1 MNPKL
6 FTLALYILNNLITF
20 NQQEAT
26 MKINE
31 TNNNASHQINK
42 GSLSGIGRKNS
53 GFSLSLY
60 VNGQSEQV
68 TVKVIDNK
76 SKETMYE
83 TSSQDL
89 HDIHDQI
96 YDMAGRLLK
105 KRV

>member
-1 MNPKL
+1 
-6 FTLALYILNNLITF
+6 
-20 NQQEAT
+20 

-31 TNNNASHQINK
+31 TNNNAPHQINK

-89 HDIHDQI
+89 HDIQDQI
-96 YDMAGRLLK
+96 YDMAGRLLNEK
-105 KRV
+105 V